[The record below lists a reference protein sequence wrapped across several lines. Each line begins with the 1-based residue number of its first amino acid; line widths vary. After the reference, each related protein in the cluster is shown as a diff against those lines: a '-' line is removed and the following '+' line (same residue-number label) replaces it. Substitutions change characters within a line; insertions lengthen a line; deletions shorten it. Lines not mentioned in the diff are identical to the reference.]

1 MQNQIAKEE
10 GNVSAKCMLLEKASS
25 GSENP
30 NANQSECPLKE
41 KTACKHPIKR
51 KEYRYQIKSADTY
64 AYPNIEQGTYCR

>member
-1 MQNQIAKEE
+1 
-10 GNVSAKCMLLEKASS
+10 MLLEKASS

-41 KTACKHPIKR
+41 KQPANILSNA
-51 KEYRYQIKSADTY
+51 EYRYQIKSADTY